1 MYFCIQTKPEQIRQG
16 KNSLLFFCI
25 ANTPPE
31 ICEKAKRQQ
40 GARLPKAGKAHDKK
54 PERIRLFVIINVN

>member
-25 ANTPPE
+25 AITPPE